1 MNKKEIVSK
10 LIGGS
15 DLTAEETEQFMGE
28 IADGNLFP
36 AQSAAFLTALA
47 VKGET
52 SDEIAGCAKAFRD
65 RSLKVPHNQKT
76 VFDCCGTGGDDS
88 GSFNISTAV
97 AFVVAACGV
106 PTAKHG
112 NRSISSLCGSAD
124 VLEELGVKIGLQPK
138 SAATCLDE
146 LGICFIFAPFYHPAM
161 KHAASIRKELG
172 FRTVFNL
179 LGPLLNPA
187 EATHQI
193 IGAASMDIGR
203 KLAMTAYVLNDGKI
217 QLLHNSEGLDELV
230 PFGENWIISAG
241 ENGVEENKL
250 DIGPFDGA
258 DKSSIKG
265 GSAKENAPIIRRIFE
280 GEKSSRRDA
289 VVLNA
294 AVGLV
299 LTGTAS
305 GYKEGM
311 KMAEETIDS
320 GRAALKLDKLIE
332 LSNKL
337 E

>member
-1 MNKKEIVSK
+1 LIYREIISK

-15 DLTAEETEQFMGE
+15 DLAAEEAEKLMGE
-28 IADGNLFP
+28 IADGNLLP
-36 AQSAAFLTALA
+36 VQSAAFLTALA

-65 RSLKVPHNQKT
+65 RSLKVPHNQKI

-88 GSFNISTAV
+88 GSFNISTAA
-97 AFVVAACGV
+97 AFVVAACGI

-124 VLEELGVKIGLQPK
+124 VLEQLGVKIGLKPK

-161 KHAASIRKELG
+161 KHAAPIRKELG

-193 IGAASMDIGR
+193 IGVPSLEIAR
-203 KLAMTAYVLNDGKI
+203 TLAMTAYRLNNEKI
-217 QLLHNSEGLDELV
+217 QLLYNSDGFDELV
-230 PFGENWIISAG
+230 PFGENWIISFD
-241 ENGVEENKL
+241 ENGVKEDKL
-250 DIGPFDGA
+250 DIGFIDRA
-258 DKSSIKG
+258 DKSSVRG
-265 GSAKENAPIIRRIFE
+265 GPAEENAPIIKRIFE
-280 GEKSSRRDA
+280 GEKSSRRDT

-299 LTGTAS
+299 LTNSAS
-305 GYKEGM
+305 DFREGI
-311 KMAEETIDS
+311 KLAEETIDS
-320 GRAALKLDKLIE
+320 GMAALKLDKLIE

>member
-1 MNKKEIVSK
+1 MNTKEIISK

-15 DLTAEETEQFMGE
+15 DLSAEEAEQFMGE
-28 IADGNLFP
+28 IADGILFP
-36 AQSAAFLTALA
+36 IQSAAFLTALA

-65 RSLKVPHNQKT
+65 RSLKVPHNQKI
-76 VFDCCGTGGDDS
+76 VFDCCGTGGDSS

-97 AFVVAACGV
+97 AFVVAACGI

-112 NRSISSLCGSAD
+112 NRSVSSLCGSAD
-124 VLEELGVKIGLQPK
+124 VLEELGVKIGLKPK

-161 KHAASIRKELG
+161 KHAAPIRKELG

-187 EATHQI
+187 ETTHQI
-193 IGAASMDIGR
+193 IGVPSMDIGR
-203 KLAMTAYVLNDGKI
+203 KLALTAYRLNNGKI
-217 QLLHNSEGLDELV
+217 RLLHNSEGLDELV
-230 PFGENWIISAG
+230 LFGENWIISAD
-241 ENGVEENKL
+241 ENGVKEDRL
-250 DIGPFDGA
+250 DIGLVDGA
-258 DKSSIKG
+258 DSSSIKG
-265 GSAKENAPIIRRIFE
+265 GSANDNAAIIRSIFE
-280 GEKSSRRDA
+280 GEKSLRRDT

-299 LTGTAS
+299 LVDAAS
-305 GYKEGM
+305 DYKEGM

-320 GRAALKLDKLIE
+320 GRVTRKLDKLIE

-337 E
+337 V

>member
-1 MNKKEIVSK
+1 MNEKEIITK
-10 LIGGS
+10 LIGAS
-15 DLTAEETEQFMGE
+15 DLTAEETEKFMGQ
-28 IADGNLFP
+28 IADGNLP
-36 AQSAAFLTALA
+36 PVQSASFLTALA

-65 RSLKVPHNQKT
+65 RSLKVPHNQKI
-76 VFDCCGTGGDDS
+76 VFDCCGTGGDGS

-97 AFVVAACGV
+97 AFVVAACGI

-112 NRSISSLCGSAD
+112 NRSVSSLCGSAD
-124 VLEELGVKIGLQPK
+124 VLEELGVKIGLKPK

-161 KHAASIRKELG
+161 KHAAPIRKELG

-193 IGAASMDIGR
+193 IGVPSMDIGR
-203 KLAMTAYVLNDGKI
+203 KLAMTAYRLNSGKI
-217 QLLHNSEGLDELV
+217 RLLHNSEGLDELV
-230 PFGENWIISAG
+230 PFGENWIISAD
-241 ENGVEENKL
+241 ENGVIENRL
-250 DIGPFDGA
+250 DVGLIDGA
-258 DKSSIKG
+258 DSSSIRG
-265 GSAKENAPIIRRIFE
+265 GSANDNASIIRSIFE
-280 GEKSSRRDA
+280 GEKSLRRDT

-299 LTGTAS
+299 LADAAS
-305 GYKEGM
+305 DYKEGM

-320 GRAALKLDKLIE
+320 GRVTRKLDNLIE

-337 E
+337 V

>member
-1 MNKKEIVSK
+1 MNEKEIVTK

-15 DLTAEETEQFMGE
+15 DLTAEETEKFMGQ
-28 IADGNLFP
+28 IADGNLPP
-36 AQSAAFLTALA
+36 ARSASFLTALA

-65 RSLKVPHNQKT
+65 RSLKVPHNQKI
-76 VFDCCGTGGDDS
+76 VFDCCGTGGDCS

-97 AFVVAACGV
+97 AFVVAACGI

-112 NRSISSLCGSAD
+112 NRSVSSLCGSAD
-124 VLEELGVKIGLQPK
+124 VLEELGVKIGLKPK

-146 LGICFIFAPFYHPAM
+146 LGICFIFAPLYHPAM
-161 KHAASIRKELG
+161 KHAAPIRKELG

-193 IGAASMDIGR
+193 IGTPSLEIGR
-203 KLAMTAYVLNDGKI
+203 KLALTAYRLKSGQI
-217 QLLHNSEGLDELV
+217 RLLHNSEGFDELV
-230 PFGENWIISAG
+230 PFGENWLISAD
-241 ENGVEENKL
+241 ENGVNEDRL
-250 DIGPFDGA
+250 DIGLVDGA
-258 DKSSIKG
+258 DSSSMRG
-265 GSAKENAPIIRRIFE
+265 GSANENAAIIRSIFE
-280 GEKSSRRDA
+280 GEKSLRRHTVA
-289 VVLNA
+289 LNA

-299 LTGTAS
+299 LADAAS
-305 GYKEGM
+305 DYEEGI

-320 GRAALKLDKLIE
+320 GQVTRKLDNLIE

>member
-1 MNKKEIVSK
+1 MNEKEIITK

-15 DLTAEETEQFMGE
+15 DLTAEETEKFMGE
-28 IADGNLFP
+28 IADGNLP
-36 AQSAAFLTALA
+36 TARSASFLTALA

-65 RSLKVPHNQKT
+65 RSLKVPHNQKI
-76 VFDCCGTGGDDS
+76 VFDCCGTGGDGS

-97 AFVVAACGV
+97 AFVVAACGI

-112 NRSISSLCGSAD
+112 NRSVSSLCGSAD
-124 VLEELGVKIGLQPK
+124 VLEELGVKIALTPK

-161 KHAASIRKELG
+161 KHAAPIRKELG

-187 EATHQI
+187 ETTHQI
-193 IGAASMDIGR
+193 IGVPSMDIGR
-203 KLAMTAYVLNDGKI
+203 KLAMTAYRLNNGKI
-217 QLLHNSEGLDELV
+217 RLLHNSEGLDELV

-241 ENGVEENKL
+241 ENGVKENRL
-250 DIGPFDGA
+250 DIGLIDGA
-258 DKSSIKG
+258 ENSSIRG
-265 GSAKENAPIIRRIFE
+265 GSANDNASIIRSIFE
-280 GEKSSRRDA
+280 GEKSLRRDT

-294 AVGLV
+294 AAGLV
-299 LTGTAS
+299 LADAAS
-305 GYKEGM
+305 DYKEGI

-320 GRAALKLDKLIE
+320 GMAALKLDNLIE

-337 E
+337 V

>member
-1 MNKKEIVSK
+1 MNTKEIISK

-15 DLTAEETEQFMGE
+15 DLAAEEAEELMGG
-28 IADGNLFP
+28 IADGNLLP

-52 SDEIAGCAKAFRD
+52 SDEIAGCARAFRD
-65 RSLKVPHNQKT
+65 RSLKVPHNQT
-76 VFDCCGTGGDDS
+76 IVFDCCGTGGDNS
-88 GSFNISTAV
+88 GSFNISTAA
-97 AFVVAACGV
+97 AFVVASCGV

-124 VLEELGVKIGLQPK
+124 VLEELGVKIGLKPK

-146 LGICFIFAPFYHPAM
+146 VGICFIFAPFYHPAM
-161 KHAASIRKELG
+161 KHAAPIRKELG

-193 IGAASMDIGR
+193 IGVPSLEIGR
-203 KLAMTAYVLNDGKI
+203 KLAMTALRLNNAKI
-217 QLLHNSEGLDELV
+217 QLLHNSDGFDELV
-230 PFGENWIISAG
+230 PFGENWIISAD
-241 ENGVEENKL
+241 ESGVKEERL
-250 DIGPFDGA
+250 DTGFIDGA
-258 DKSSIKG
+258 DKSKIRG
-265 GSAKENAPIIRRIFE
+265 GASRDNAAIINRIFE
-280 GEKSSRRDA
+280 GERSSRRDA

-299 LTGTAS
+299 VAESAPGLE
-305 GYKEGM
+305 EGIG
-311 KMAEETIDS
+311 MAEEAIDS
-320 GRAALKLDKLIE
+320 GMAALKVDKLIE

-337 E
+337 V